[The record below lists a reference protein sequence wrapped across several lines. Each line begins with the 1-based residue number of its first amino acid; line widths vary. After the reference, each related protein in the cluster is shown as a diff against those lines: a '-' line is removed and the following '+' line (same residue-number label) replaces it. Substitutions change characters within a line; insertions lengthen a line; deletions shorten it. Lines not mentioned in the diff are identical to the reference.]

1 MRQLAIQGYRNAAIV
16 IAALVAA
23 IIYLYAI

>member
-23 IIYLYAI
+23 IITLLCQ